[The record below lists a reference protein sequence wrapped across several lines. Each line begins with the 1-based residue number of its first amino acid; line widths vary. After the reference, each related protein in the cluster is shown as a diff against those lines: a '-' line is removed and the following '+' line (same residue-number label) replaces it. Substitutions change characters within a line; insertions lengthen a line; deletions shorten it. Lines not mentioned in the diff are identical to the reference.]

1 MKEFN
6 VEYNGILYTIT
17 KDTSE
22 STDVFLQRAWYIIN
36 KSDKHNN
43 ESFEELVKKSLIWR
57 NHNIYKMN
65 YDSKILSVI

>member
-6 VEYNGILYTIT
+6 VEYNGTIYTIY

-36 KSDKHNN
+36 KSDKCNN

-57 NHNIYKMN
+57 NYNIYKMK
-65 YDSKILSVI
+65 YDHKILSVI